1 MKFRR
6 LGKTELR
13 VSVIGIGTWQY
24 GGEWGRDYTQREVD
38 SILAA
43 AAESGINLI
52 DTAECYGDH
61 LSESLVGRA
70 IQSNRSRW
78 LVATKFGHHYNG
90 LFDRDQLWSAEEVQK
105 QLEDSLRALKLETIH
120 LYQFHS
126 GNNETFD
133 NQDLWTML
141 DKQVEAGKILHLG
154 ISVSK
159 SNPRYRVYQTERA
172 TEVGA
177 ATIQMVYNR
186 LDRSPEEDM
195 FPSCIEQDLGVLVRV
210 PLASGFLS
218 GKYAA
223 DSSFDPADIRSKQSG
238 EEIAEI
244 VRQVE
249 KIKEE
254 VPAGVSMA
262 SWALAWCLKH
272 PAVSC
277 VIPGCKSADQ
287 VRQNA
292 AAGDMPA
299 GDHRLDAG

>member
-6 LGKTELR
+6 LGKTELQ

-70 IQSNRSRW
+70 IQSNRSGW
-78 LVATKFGHHYNG
+78 LIATKFGHHYKG
-90 LFDRDQLWSAEEVQK
+90 FFDRDQLWSAEEVKK

-126 GNNETFD
+126 GNNEAFD

-141 DKQVEAGKILHLG
+141 DKQVRAGKILHLG

-159 SNPRYRVYQTERA
+159 SNPQYRAYQTERA

-177 ATIQMVYNR
+177 GTIQMIYNR

-195 FPSCIEQDLGVLVRV
+195 FPSCIEQDLGVLARV

-218 GKYAA
+218 GKYGA
-223 DSSFDPADIRSKQSG
+223 DSRFDAADIRSKQSG

-277 VIPGCKSADQ
+277 VIPGCKSPDQ
-287 VRQNA
+287 VRQNTA
-292 AAGDMPA
+292 AVNMLA

>member
-141 DKQVEAGKILHLG
+141 SKQVEAGKILHLG